1 MKRRAKKPTARK
13 LHSKASLQREKLPLI
28 EHLYELRR
36 RLFYVAVCVATGSA
50 IAYGFEHQ
58 LIDILLR
65 PSHGQSFIYT
75 SPLGGINFLFSV
87 CLYLG
92 VIVST
97 PVIFYQLLAFLR
109 PLIKKATRRLLLV
122 SSALAGVVAIGGVIF
137 GYFVGLPSALHFLLH
152 QFVTVQVRPLIT
164 IQSYMSFVGL
174 YLVGSALMFQLPL
187 IIYFI
192 NRIKPL
198 KPGGLL
204 KYERHVILF
213 ALITAFI
220 MNPTPNLLSQMIVV
234 IPIILMYQVSIIM
247 VWVINR
253 GGKRAKFRPL
263 FERDAALKSQRQQ
276 QAALSRP
283 IIETTDTPPLE
294 PIAPLTPTT
303 AAIFST
309 PVAPRPYATSA
320 SPAARALPVYAR
332 GNRADYQFGRDH
344 LLQ

>member
-1 MKRRAKKPTARK
+1 MKRRAKKPTTRK
-13 LHSKASLQREKLPLI
+13 LRSKASFPHEKLPLI

-36 RLFYVAVCVATGSA
+36 RLFYVAVCVAAGSA

-75 SPLGGINFLFSV
+75 SPLGGMNFFLSV

-109 PLIKKATRRLLLV
+109 PLMKQATRKLLMV
-122 SSALAGVVAIGGVIF
+122 SSALAGVVAIAGVIF

-220 MNPTPNLLSQMIVV
+220 MNPTPNLLSQLVIV
-234 IPIILMYQVSIIM
+234 IPIILMYQVSIVM
-247 VWVINR
+247 VWIINK
-253 GGKRAKFRPL
+253 GGKRAKFQPL
-263 FERDAALKSQRQQ
+263 FERDAALKARRQL
-276 QAALSRP
+276 QAAQSRP
-283 IIETTDTPPLE
+283 LVEVAERLPD
-294 PIAPLTPTT
+294 PLTPL
-303 AAIFST
+303 T
-309 PVAPRPYATSA
+309 PAVAT
-320 SPAARALPVYAR
+320 ALPLSTSSESFTKSDF
-332 GNRADYQFGRDH
+332 RADSAVPASVRGGRSNYLPGRGR